1 MTSEIQI
8 HQLANG
14 LVLLAEEMPSVQSA
28 AFNLLLPA
36 GAAYDPPSRD
46 GISAILAEWCTRGA
60 GNLES
65 REIIDE
71 LDRLGVTHAASAS
84 TTHLSFSA
92 ATLASKLLPSLPIF
106 ADIVLRPALDEEE
119 LEPIKALAI
128 QGLRGLEDDPGSKV
142 MVELR
147 KHALPDPLGRNA
159 GGTIAGVEAVKTAD
173 VRRFHASRV
182 GPTGAIL
189 AVAGAIDWPRLRDRV
204 EELFGGWKPQTTAPF
219 VLDSVTPGVNH
230 LVKETQQIQVA
241 MALPSVTVSH
251 PDYYLARAVAAIL
264 GGFSSARFFTEVRE
278 KRGLC
283 YVISAGY
290 EGFRERALM
299 VCHAGTSTE
308 RAQETLDLMVS
319 ELKRL
324 VREGVD
330 QQELNI
336 MRAGLKSSLIMQ
348 QESSMSRASML
359 AGDWYHLDRV
369 RSLHE
374 IARELDAL
382 TPEAV
387 SRFASTLPI
396 DQLTLET
403 LGPRALQFSR

>member
-1 MTSEIQI
+1 
-8 HQLANG
+8 
-14 LVLLAEEMPSVQSA
+14 
-28 AFNLLLPA
+28 
-36 GAAYDPPSRD
+36 
-46 GISAILAEWCTRGA
+46 
-60 GNLES
+60 
-65 REIIDE
+65 
-71 LDRLGVTHAASAS
+71 
-84 TTHLSFSA
+84 
-92 ATLASKLLPSLPIF
+92 
-106 ADIVLRPALDEEE
+106 
-119 LEPIKALAI
+119 
-128 QGLRGLEDDPGSKV
+128 
-142 MVELR
+142 
-147 KHALPDPLGRNA
+147 
-159 GGTIAGVEAVKTAD
+159 
-173 VRRFHASRV
+173 
-182 GPTGAIL
+182 
-189 AVAGAIDWPRLRDRV
+189 
-204 EELFGGWKPQTTAPF
+204 
-219 VLDSVTPGVNH
+219 
-230 LVKETQQIQVA
+230 
-241 MALPSVTVSH
+241 
-251 PDYYLARAVAAIL
+251 
-264 GGFSSARFFTEVRE
+264 
-278 KRGLC
+278 
-283 YVISAGY
+283 
-290 EGFRERALM
+290 M